1 MTEEKANHVLVVGA
15 KGMLGREVMS
25 AAERGLGRL
34 GAAQV
39 VGVDID
45 EVDITSFGSVE
56 GCFEEYRPDVV
67 VNCAAYTNVDGAET
81 DRDRAFAVNGDGP
94 GNLAH
99 GCSRRGLKLVQIST
113 DFVFDGKVRVPYEED
128 DRVGPLSVYGE
139 SKLAGEEAVRR
150 ELADH
155 LIVRISW
162 LFGRW
167 GPNFVTTIRRLAR
180 ERDELPVVSDQVGS
194 PTYAADVVEAVGL
207 LLEAQA
213 NGTVHFHN
221 AGHCSWYDF
230 AAEIVRQSGLGATV
244 RPVGSEEYPRPARRP
259 AWSVM
264 SLERYEQLTGQAPR
278 PWRAALGAY
287 LAELAGS
294 ESE

>member
-1 MTEEKANHVLVVGA
+1 MTAEKAKRVLVVGA
-15 KGMLGREVMS
+15 KGMLGREAMS
-25 AAERGLGRL
+25 AAQRGRGWL
-34 GAAQV
+34 AEAEV
-39 VGVDID
+39 AGVDID

-67 VNCAAYTNVDGAET
+67 VNCAGYTNVDGAET

-99 GCSRRGLKLVQIST
+99 GCSRRGLKLVHIST

-139 SKLAGEEAVRR
+139 SKLAGEQAVRR

-167 GPNFVTTIRRLAR
+167 GPNFVTTIQQLAR
-180 ERDELPVVSDQVGS
+180 ERDELRVVSDQVGS
-194 PTYAADVVEAVGL
+194 PTYAADVVEAAGL
-207 LLEAQA
+207 LLDAQA
-213 NGTVHFHN
+213 SGTVHFHN

-230 AAEIVRQSGLGATV
+230 AAEIVRQSGLGAAV
-244 RPVGSEEYPRPARRP
+244 RAVGSEEYPRPACRP

-264 SLERYEQLTGQAPR
+264 SLDRYEQLTGQMPR
-278 PWRAALGAY
+278 PWPEALGAY
-287 LAELAGS
+287 LAELAQS
-294 ESE
+294 RPE